1 MDNKKVLIANRG
13 EIAVRIIN
21 SCKKLGL
28 KTVLVVSEADQESM
42 GAQLADEVVSIGPPA
57 AAKSY
62 LNVDKII
69 ETAKQT
75 GADAIHP
82 GYGFLAEHPAL
93 PEACEQ
99 NDIIFIGPRSETMR
113 QLGDKVRARTLAKK
127 TDVPMAVGS
136 DGLTDY
142 ASAEAQVEK
151 AGLPVILK
159 AAAGGGGR
167 GMRIVRDKSELKN
180 AFDMASNEALQAFGD
195 ATLFIERYIEHA
207 RHVEVQVIGD
217 NF

>member
-21 SCKKLGL
+21 SCKNLGL

-75 GADAIHP
+75 GGDAIHP
-82 GYGFLAEHPAL
+82 GYGFLAENPAL
-93 PEACEQ
+93 PEACEK

-127 TDVPMAVGS
+127 TNVPMAVGS

-180 AFDMASNEALQAFGD
+180 AFDMASNEAL
-195 ATLFIERYIEHA
+195 
-207 RHVEVQVIGD
+207 
-217 NF
+217 